1 MVVAISENHFKQ
13 IKTAL
18 ANVYFYLDE
27 AAELSQEAAEHLAE
41 VEKALSTLQSV
52 EVGFRGCQVIIE
64 GITQSPG
71 GSWIV

>member
-1 MVVAISENHFKQ
+1 MVVAISESHFKQ

-18 ANVYFYLDE
+18 SNVYFYLDE
-27 AAELSQEAAEHLAE
+27 AAESNQEAAEHLAE
-41 VEKALSTLQSV
+41 VEEALSTLQSV
-52 EVGFRGCQVIIE
+52 EVGSRGCQLIIE

>member
-18 ANVYFYLDE
+18 SNVCFYLDE
-27 AAELSQEAAEHLAE
+27 LAETKQDAAEHLAE
-41 VEKALSTLQSV
+41 VEEALSTLQSV
-52 EVGFRGCQVIIE
+52 EIGYGGCQVVIE
-64 GITQSPG
+64 GITQTSG